1 MATHARTARRSHT
14 RTGTAAALSPL
25 RLLLIRRA
33 PAQEPVVEA
42 PADRVEE
49 VPVGRVVER
58 VVEVPVERA
67 VERVVEAPVER
78 VVEVPFER

>member
-1 MATHARTARRSHT
+1 VGMGRMATHARTARRSHT
-14 RTGTAAALSPL
+14 RMCTAAALSPL

-49 VPVGRVVER
+49 VPVGRVL
-58 VVEVPVERA
+58 
-67 VERVVEAPVER
+67 ERVVEAPVER